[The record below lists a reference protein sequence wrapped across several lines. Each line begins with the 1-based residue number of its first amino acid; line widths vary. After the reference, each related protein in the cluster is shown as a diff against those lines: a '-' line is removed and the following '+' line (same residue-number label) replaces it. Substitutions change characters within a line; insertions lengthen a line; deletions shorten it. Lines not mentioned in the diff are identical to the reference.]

1 MSGSVMD
8 NKLEGE
14 YNRNKLK
21 ARNLLDQEN
30 GNPSLYEQAKEIV
43 DQKIA
48 LKWWQYGKYA

>member
-1 MSGSVMD
+1 MD